1 MNFRI
6 SRLMSYQNHPKMKLL
21 AMNSNKIGIIF
32 RLKIE
37 AGVVPNKNHQ
47 IYKGKNK
54 GEVRLRFLE
63 DKKQRILSNF
73 VEKNSNSCS
82 RLFGDDF

>member
-1 MNFRI
+1 
-6 SRLMSYQNHPKMKLL
+6 MKLL

-54 GEVRLRFLE
+54 GEVIPPFLE
-63 DKKQRILSNF
+63 DKKQRILSNS
-73 VEKNSNSCS
+73 VEKNFNSCS